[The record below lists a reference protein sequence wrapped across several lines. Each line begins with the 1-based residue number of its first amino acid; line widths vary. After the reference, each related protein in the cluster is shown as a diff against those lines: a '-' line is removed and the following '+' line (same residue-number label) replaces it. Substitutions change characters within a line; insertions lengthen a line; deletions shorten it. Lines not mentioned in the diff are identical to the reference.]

1 MYNQTILSILIFT
14 IVMVVFNI
22 VKDYIVKYYGDD
34 LPEDRIKI
42 ANKRFIYSYIIGVI
56 LLILLYS
63 RGSP

>member
-14 IVMVVFNI
+14 IVMVVFNV